1 MGTGYVGL
9 VTGTCLAEIGHRV
22 VCVDDDLEKIATL
35 KQGQMPI
42 FEPGLDNLVTR
53 NRLEGRLSFT
63 TDLKKGIET
72 ATVIFI
78 CVGTPPLEDGDADL
92 SAVE

>member
-1 MGTGYVGL
+1 MDICIVGTGFVGL
-9 VTGTCLAEIGHRV
+9 VTGACLAAIGHRV

-42 FEPGLDNLVTR
+42 VEPGLDNLVTR

-72 ATVIFI
+72 A
-78 CVGTPPLEDGDADL
+78 PGDRAMRGVPCL
-92 SAVE
+92 VY